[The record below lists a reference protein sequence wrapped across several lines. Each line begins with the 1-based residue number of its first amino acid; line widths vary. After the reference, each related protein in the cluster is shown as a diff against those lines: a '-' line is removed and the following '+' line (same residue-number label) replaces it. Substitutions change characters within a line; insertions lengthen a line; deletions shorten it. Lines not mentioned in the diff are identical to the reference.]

1 MNRTLPPFSSIYTPE
16 VPEILYNAGCTLAIS
31 TYQAGKVIFI
41 SAVSKD
47 KLIQLARTFDS
58 AMGLAAEE
66 NTLAVACKNE
76 VVLLKNAPELA
87 PGYPPKPNT
96 YDALFF
102 PRAVYNT
109 GQLALHDMHWDKQGL
124 LAVNTLFSCLARV
137 DENFSFTPFW
147 QPDFISSLEPE
158 DRCHLNGMAYT
169 GEQVEY
175 VTALSNTD
183 SYQGWRRN
191 KLNGGLLIHVPSGK
205 TILSGLAMPH
215 SPRLYNN
222 KLYLLISAE
231 GLLVEVN
238 KETGKYRE
246 VISLGGFARGMAFN
260 GKYLFIGV
268 SRLRHHTGIF
278 SDLPI
283 AQTSFA
289 GVVIVDLEKEN
300 IAGTIKYQT
309 SVEEIYD
316 VKILPGMHRPGI
328 IGHTGK
334 NEQAALVS
342 PAGNFWAAPSK
353 KVKQ

>member
-16 VPEILYNAGCTLAIS
+16 VPEILYNSGCTLVLS
-31 TYQAGKVIFI
+31 TYQAGKVILI
-41 SAVSKD
+41 SAVSTD

-66 NTLAVACKNE
+66 NNLAVACKNE

-87 PGYPPKPNT
+87 AGYPPKPNT

-109 GQLALHDMHWDKQGL
+109 GQLALHDMHLDNQGL
-124 LAVNTLFSCLARV
+124 VAVNTLFSCLSRI
-137 DENFSFTPFW
+137 DENYSFTPFW
-147 QPDFISSLEPE
+147 KPDFISSLEPE

-169 GEQVEY
+169 NERIEY
-175 VTALSNTD
+175 VTALSNTN

-191 KLNGGLLIHVPSGK
+191 KLKGGVLIHVPTGD

-222 KLYLLISAE
+222 KLYMLISAE

-238 KETGKYRE
+238 KQNGSIRE
-246 VISLGGFARGMAFN
+246 VVSLGGFARGMAITGN
-260 GKYLFIGV
+260 YLFIGV
-268 SRLRHHTGIF
+268 SKLRHHTGVF

-289 GVVIVDLEKEN
+289 GVVIVDIEKEK

-316 VKILPGMHRPGI
+316 VKILPGMRRPGI
-328 IGHTGK
+328 IGHSSR

-342 PAGNFWAAPSK
+342 PAGSFWAAPA
-353 KVKQ
+353 KQEKQ